1 MIKVFEDFDITL
13 VGHYQSVL
21 ESQGIATFMKNQ
33 FGTSGAGELPFVEVI
48 PQLWVLN
55 DADAGRAGTLIKELH
70 DSTGREQMQAW
81 ECPVCGTPLEAAFTQ
96 CWKCSTLRP
105 ARAGGN

>member
-1 MIKVFEDFDITL
+1 MIKVFEDFDIAL

-21 ESQGIATFMKNQ
+21 ESQDIPTFLKNQ

-55 DADAGRAGTLIKELH
+55 ESDVDRARSLINELGQP
-70 DSTGREQMQAW
+70 DKGKLSQAW
-81 ECPVCGTPLEAAFTQ
+81 TCAECGTPQEAAFTH
-96 CWKCSTLRP
+96 CWKCSAARP
-105 ARAGGN
+105 EDA